1 MLIIYVKISSGFQV
15 KHEKIFE
22 IKVKFYFIYKITGNV
37 KTSTQNSGNKVWKRK
52 KKMKKYAKNCNYN

>member
-37 KTSTQNSGNKVWKRK
+37 THHYRTVAIKYRRGRK
-52 KKMKKYAKNCNYN
+52 KI